1 MGRVLA
7 GMGTVSKMAAMP
19 SDEQGRPEAPLRIG
33 LCGVLV
39 GGGLERALS
48 VTLEMRALQAA
59 QAAAGGAGAAK
70 ETPAEAS
77 ARVRGSVQ
85 SAVAEALQAQK
96 SAKSAPPA
104 SGGDG
109 GGAGVG
115 ILQPGGTKR
124 KAEAASGLGAKKGMW
139 DALLGDDY
147 DESGSDEGGQGGS

>member
-1 MGRVLA
+1 
-7 GMGTVSKMAAMP
+7 MGTVSKMAAMP

-109 GGAGVG
+109 GEAGAGM
-115 ILQPGGTKR
+115 LQPGGTKR

-139 DALLGDDY
+139 DALLGDD
-147 DESGSDEGGQGGS
+147 DESGSDEGGQGGSA